1 MPDAGWYQNPD
12 GSASM
17 RYWDGD
23 AWTSNISLRP
33 TAPPRQPKPRQPTQP
48 VASLPSPALM
58 WALTTLVVDV
68 TVVAVFSVIYR
79 LVARP
84 PLILGLLLYY
94 GCVYG
99 VLYASCRT
107 FSRRH
112 GSGSLRTDYGLCL
125 EWRDS
130 YRGLGVWLLG
140 SICAAVAASP
150 FIQRSRFQG
159 TNTQALQHYRHNP
172 GVYVALAFIAIVAA
186 PFFEELFFRG
196 LLFRALLGRLPVA
209 VAITLQAVVFGLIH
223 YNPYYGTHN
232 VSVVVAL
239 GTIGI
244 VLGWSANR
252 FARLGPGM
260 VAHCLQNT
268 LAVVAALARRAS

>member
-1 MPDAGWYQNPD
+1 MPEAGWYQNPD

-17 RYWDGD
+17 RYWDGS

-33 TAPPRQPKPRQPTQP
+33 SGAPRQSKPHESRKSAAP
-48 VASLPSPALM
+48 LPAPALV
-58 WALTTLVVDV
+58 WALTTFAVDIAVVV
-68 TVVAVFSVIYR
+68 VFSVFYR
-79 LVARP
+79 FVARP
-84 PLILGLLLYY
+84 PIIPGLVLYY

-99 VLYASCRT
+99 FLYVSCRR

-112 GSGSLRTDYGLCL
+112 GSGSLRTDYGLSFT
-125 EWRDS
+125 WRDS

-140 SICAAVAASP
+140 TVCAAIAASP
-150 FIQRSRFQG
+150 FISRSRFQG
-159 TNTQALQHYRHNP
+159 TNTQALQHYRHSP
-172 GVYVALAFIAIVAA
+172 GVYVVLALVAVVAA

-209 VAITLQAVVFGLIH
+209 VAIASQAVVFGLIH

-232 VSVVVAL
+232 VSVLVAL
-239 GTIGI
+239 GTLGA

-268 LAVVAALARRAS
+268 LAVVAALARRAN